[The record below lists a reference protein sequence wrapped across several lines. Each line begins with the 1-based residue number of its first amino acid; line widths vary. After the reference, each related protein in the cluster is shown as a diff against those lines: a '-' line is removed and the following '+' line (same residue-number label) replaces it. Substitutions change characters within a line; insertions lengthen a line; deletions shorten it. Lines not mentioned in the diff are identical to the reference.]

1 MTSNYPDVSERLS
14 NTLATWQVLNFQHEL
29 EILAL
34 STQGMA
40 SEEDVRACER
50 HTKLPDTILGGTIE
64 TFDPADW
71 QPDLRF
77 IEIMPDNMRPC
88 AAEAL
93 KNYQAFPYE
102 LFLWN
107 VSSRRVFHLP
117 HSLQAMLASAELP
130 DIRWS
135 DMLWP
140 FDSFIIS
147 LEKPLVMTHPA
158 DGVEQRLDTV
168 MVSRSKRLDGTPVV
182 LFRLLHVPGK
192 PGKRYGYTRKEV
204 IEFRKLKRK
213 RPAAAVKSM
222 TRKLHELNR
231 HNKNQQGSYNA
242 VLRIGGHNDVIIVE
256 PEALRIS
263 HGGVPDALAAKY
275 VYELELQRFKVVG
288 SHTTIND
295 TIRVT
300 PDTELYKK
308 ITASDHPNHEM
319 LLSHLHDYHKRRDMW
334 PALHDPLTTSVALGY
349 DFVSFNDHQVEF
361 NDEGLYRLSDSGVT
375 VTNSDVNI
383 NNPEK
388 FMKLMAE
395 LI

>member
-1 MTSNYPDVSERLS
+1 MKITDNAEFTD
-14 NTLATWQVLNFQHEL
+14 
-29 EILAL
+29 
-34 STQGMA
+34 
-40 SEEDVRACER
+40 
-50 HTKLPDTILGGTIE
+50 GGT
-64 TFDPADW
+64 
-71 QPDLRF
+71 
-77 IEIMPDNMRPC
+77 NM
-88 AAEAL
+88 EA
-93 KNYQAFPYE
+93 
-102 LFLWN
+102 
-107 VSSRRVFHLP
+107 
-117 HSLQAMLASAELP
+117 
-130 DIRWS
+130 
-135 DMLWP
+135 
-140 FDSFIIS
+140 
-147 LEKPLVMTHPA
+147 
-158 DGVEQRLDTV
+158 
-168 MVSRSKRLDGTPVV
+168 
-182 LFRLLHVPGK
+182 
-192 PGKRYGYTRKEV
+192 
-204 IEFRKLKRK
+204 
-213 RPAAAVKSM
+213 
-222 TRKLHELNR
+222 
-231 HNKNQQGSYNA
+231 
-242 VLRIGGHNDVIIVE
+242 
-256 PEALRIS
+256 
-263 HGGVPDALAAKY
+263 DALAAKY

>member
-1 MTSNYPDVSERLS
+1 VGVYAGEATGHIYFNAYQYIEDYVPAISSDYVEAIKQVLDTNDDVTYLSIQGLS
-14 NTLATWQVLNFQHEL
+14 NLATFLRTYPEYQDTFDVAHM
-29 EILAL
+29 
-34 STQGMA
+34 GMKITDNT
-40 SEEDVRACER
+40 EFTD
-50 HTKLPDTILGGTIE
+50 GGT
-64 TFDPADW
+64 
-71 QPDLRF
+71 
-77 IEIMPDNMRPC
+77 NM
-88 AAEAL
+88 EA
-93 KNYQAFPYE
+93 
-102 LFLWN
+102 
-107 VSSRRVFHLP
+107 
-117 HSLQAMLASAELP
+117 
-130 DIRWS
+130 
-135 DMLWP
+135 
-140 FDSFIIS
+140 
-147 LEKPLVMTHPA
+147 
-158 DGVEQRLDTV
+158 
-168 MVSRSKRLDGTPVV
+168 
-182 LFRLLHVPGK
+182 
-192 PGKRYGYTRKEV
+192 
-204 IEFRKLKRK
+204 
-213 RPAAAVKSM
+213 
-222 TRKLHELNR
+222 
-231 HNKNQQGSYNA
+231 
-242 VLRIGGHNDVIIVE
+242 
-256 PEALRIS
+256 
-263 HGGVPDALAAKY
+263 DALAAKY